1 MRSVG
6 APPRQAD
13 RVRIVVVGA
22 GLAGLTA
29 ARSLSA
35 GGHEVLV
42 LDKGRSPGGR
52 MATRRIG
59 GATLDHGA
67 QFFTVRGDA
76 FAAQVAAWEA
86 DGVVRVWCHGFTPEG
101 DGFPRYVGTRG
112 MNAIAKHMAIGLDV
126 RCGAMVFAIRRA
138 GRGSHGW
145 EVVVDDGTVHRAD
158 AVVSTCP
165 LPQTFSL
172 LFEAGV
178 DFPRELVADDYDR
191 TIALLA
197 VLDRPSAVPPPGG
210 VQPRRASSRSWP
222 TTRPRASAPFRPS
235 RCTPGRPGAWQHW
248 DERPPG
254 GPRRAGRR
262 RPDRGSAPPG
272 SSTRQVK
279 RWRFATP
286 RSPWP
291 EPCWVAPEGSLV
303 VAGDAFAGPKV
314 EGAYNSGLA
323 AAAALG
329 DRSLTVEA
337 DDVRL
342 RRTSPTSVA

>member
-1 MRSVG
+1 MRPVG

-29 ARSLSA
+29 ARSLTAS
-35 GGHEVLV
+35 GHEVLV

-59 GATLDHGA
+59 DATLDHGA

-76 FAAQVAAWEA
+76 FAAQVAAWQV
-86 DGVVRVWCHGFTPEG
+86 DGIVREWCHGFTPDG
-101 DGFPRYVGTRG
+101 DGFPRYIGTRG
-112 MNAIAKHMAIGLDV
+112 MSAIAKHMAVGLDV
-126 RCGAMVFAIRRA
+126 RCGAMVFVIRRA
-138 GRGSHGW
+138 GAGRTGW
-145 EVVVDDGTVHRAD
+145 EVVVDDGTVHAAD
-158 AVVSTCP
+158 AVISTCP

-178 DFPRELVADDYDR
+178 DLPRELVADDYDR
-191 TIALLA
+191 TIALLT
-197 VLDRPSAVPPPGG
+197 VLDRPSSVPPPGG
-210 VQPRRASSRSWP
+210 VQQPDGIFSFVADNSAKGVSSVP
-222 TTRPRASAPFRPS
+222 AVTLHAGP
-235 RCTPGRPGAWQHW
+235 AWSLEHW
-248 DERPPG
+248 DHDRQAVRDALVEAARPWL
-254 GPRRAGRR
+254 
-262 RPDRGSAPPG
+262 GSA
-272 SSTRQVK
+272 RLVEAQVK

-314 EGAYNSGLA
+314 EGAFNSGLA

-329 DRSLTVEA
+329 SHVTNK
-337 DDVRL
+337 
-342 RRTSPTSVA
+342 

>member
-13 RVRIVVVGA
+13 GVRIVVVGA

-29 ARSLSA
+29 ARSLSSD
-35 GGHEVLV
+35 GHDVLV
-42 LDKGRSPGGR
+42 LDKGRTPGGR

-59 GATLDHGA
+59 DATFDHGA

-76 FAAQVAAWEA
+76 LASQVAAWED
-86 DGVVRVWCHGFTPEG
+86 DGIVRVWCHGFTADG

-112 MNAIAKHMAIGLDV
+112 MSAIAKHIARGLDV

-138 GRGSHGW
+138 GGSSHGW

-165 LPQTFSL
+165 LAQTFSL

-197 VLDRPSAVPPPGG
+197 VLDRPSAVRPPGG
-210 VQPRRASSRSWP
+210 VQLAAGTFSFV
-222 TTRPRASAPFRPS
+222 ADNAAKGISAVPALTLHAGP
-235 RCTPGRPGAWQHW
+235 AWSMEHW
-248 DERPPG
+248 DEP
-254 GPRRAGRR
+254 RAGVHDALIAAA
-262 RPDRGSAPPG
+262 RPWIGAAVVVDS
-272 SSTRQVK
+272 QVK

-323 AAAALG
+323 AAAALSG
-329 DRSLTVEA
+329 
-337 DDVRL
+337 
-342 RRTSPTSVA
+342 P

>member
-1 MRSVG
+1 MRSV
-6 APPRQAD
+6 AALPRQAD
-13 RVRIVVVGA
+13 RVRVVVVGA

-29 ARSLSA
+29 ARSLVG

-59 GATLDHGA
+59 DATFDHGA

-76 FAAQVAAWEA
+76 LAAQVAAWEL
-86 DGVVRVWCHGFTPEG
+86 DGIVRVWCQGFTADG

-112 MNAIAKHMAIGLDV
+112 MSAIAKHMAGGLDV
-126 RCGAMVFAIRRA
+126 RCGAMVFTIRRA
-138 GRGSHGW
+138 AAGPSGW
-145 EVVVDDGTVHRAD
+145 EVMVDDGTVHRAD
-158 AVVSTCP
+158 AVISTCP

-178 DFPRELVADDYDR
+178 DLPRALVADDYDR

-197 VLDRPSAVPPPGG
+197 VLDAPSAVPPPGG
-210 VQPRRASSRSWP
+210 VQQPAGIFSFV
-222 TTRPRASAPFRPS
+222 ADNSAKGLSAVPAVTLHAGP
-235 RCTPGRPGAWQHW
+235 AWSLENW
-248 DERPPG
+248 DEPRP
-254 GPRRAGRR
+254 AVHDALIEAA
-262 RPDRGSAPPG
+262 RPWLGDARLVDS
-272 SSTRQVK
+272 QVK

-323 AAAALG
+323 AAAALIH
-329 DRSLTVEA
+329 D
-337 DDVRL
+337 
-342 RRTSPTSVA
+342 

>member
-1 MRSVG
+1 M
-6 APPRQAD
+6 
-13 RVRIVVVGA
+13 RIVVVGA
-22 GLAGLTA
+22 GLTGLTA
-29 ARSLSA
+29 ARSLDA

-59 GATLDHGA
+59 DATFDHGA

-76 FAAQVAAWEA
+76 LAAQVAAWEV
-86 DGVVRVWCHGFTPEG
+86 DGVVRVWCHGFTADG
-101 DGFPRYVGTRG
+101 DGYPRYVGTRG
-112 MNAIAKHMAIGLDV
+112 MTAIAKHMAGGLDV
-126 RCGAMVFAIRRA
+126 RCGAMVFAIRRPI
-138 GRGSHGW
+138 GSGNGW

-158 AVVSTCP
+158 AVISTCP

-178 DFPRELVADDYDR
+178 DLPRELVADDYDR

-197 VLDRPSAVPPPGG
+197 VLDGPSAVPPPGG
-210 VQPRRASSRSWP
+210 AQQPDGIFSFVADNSVKGI
-222 TTRPRASAPFRPS
+222 SAVPAVTLHAGP
-235 RCTPGRPGAWQHW
+235 AWSLEHW
-248 DERPPG
+248 DAPRP
-254 GPRRAGRR
+254 AVH
-262 RPDRGSAPPG
+262 DALIAAAAPWFG
-272 SSTRQVK
+272 TARLVDSQVK

-291 EPCWVAPEGSLV
+291 EPCWVAPDGSLV

-323 AAAALG
+323 AAAALTH
-329 DRSLTVEA
+329 S
-337 DDVRL
+337 
-342 RRTSPTSVA
+342 